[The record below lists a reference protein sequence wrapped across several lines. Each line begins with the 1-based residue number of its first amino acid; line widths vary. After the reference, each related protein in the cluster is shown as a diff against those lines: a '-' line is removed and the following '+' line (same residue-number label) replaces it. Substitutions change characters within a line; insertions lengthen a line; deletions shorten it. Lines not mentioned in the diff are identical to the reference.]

1 VGEPLTL
8 SYTKAALAFLATA
21 PKKHAAQIIRRIEA
35 LAVDSRPTG
44 AKRLEGVEDAGQP
57 VWRER
62 SGDYRILYCVRD
74 GKTVVVLD
82 IDHRK
87 DVYRNL

>member
-1 VGEPLTL
+1 MGEPLTL
-8 SYTKAALAFLATA
+8 SYTKAALAFLATV
-21 PKKHAAQIIRRIEA
+21 PKKHAAQIIRRIDA
-35 LAVDSRPTG
+35 LAVDPKPSG
-44 AKRLEGVEDAGQP
+44 VKRLEGVEDAGEP

-62 SGDYRILYCVRD
+62 SGDYRILYSVRD
-74 GKTVVVLD
+74 GKTLVVLD